1 LAVFSSEHV
10 PRSSDSAHSP
20 GADTDFQA
28 TKGLAKSEAGGELLT
43 PELALVDPVL
53 AQAQRQAHDRK
64 VTMSSTAPDNG
75 MFFTEQA
82 QPAPAPDPNGQPAAP
97 PAPADA
103 PRPPDASL
111 DSAQNV
117 PLGTLIF
124 RAGLVAEN
132 QLEEALEQGMRTGKR
147 LGEVLLERGWL
158 NDRDLGRMLAMQKG
172 LEFVELSGIEP
183 APEALRALPEE
194 KAKLQ
199 TALPLRFDG
208 ERLVVAVADP
218 SNDLMLENLRRSVG
232 HEPLLVV
239 APQSELKNAMGVA
252 YAKLAAPPAEETLT
266 EPTEPAPA
274 TASPPAA
281 ESSAPSLQPTAAPEV
296 QPMPTVLPP
305 AEERNVASTPVPPP
319 VEEQAPPEPPAAPPA
334 EEHPSLQPPPMSAQP
349 VPASDTVSVQEPAA
363 VVEVSEPAPQVE
375 QFTAPLEADVEPEAV
390 EPPAEAQPEDT
401 VAPELKTHFVVLRLQ
416 NGDQIETDAYA
427 TGDEAR
433 RRAEEIVRE
442 LAAAET
448 DATWPFFAQR
458 FLRPDTIVSVDL
470 VEHGA
475 ETWAGSTAR
484 GRLGHETP

>member
-1 LAVFSSEHV
+1 MFSSEHV

-281 ESSAPSLQPTAAPEV
+281 ESSAPSLQPTAAPAV

-305 AEERNVASTPVPPP
+305 AEERNVAS
-319 VEEQAPPEPPAAPPA
+319 
-334 EEHPSLQPPPMSAQP
+334 PMSAQP